1 MQQIAGRVIELNK
14 KIEGSFVEL
23 SDGSITLRGRV
34 AAVSVNE
41 FLVEWEDGARSV
53 ENKSDYELVVEA
65 HKKTSLLPPGIT
77 NPGSVSFAPM
87 SLPMM
92 MGQPGYMPPKT
103 LGPAMRRPELSPSAM
118 FDSTKTVA
126 LPAPPPAMPP
136 ASGTGTNSVGGA
148 GATGPGGVKVSPP
161 KMVSAPPK
169 PKSTPPPPVGAQ

>member
-1 MQQIAGRVIELNK
+1 MEVVGKVIELNH
-14 KIEGSFVEL
+14 KIEGSSVEL
-23 SDGSITLRGRV
+23 YDGSITLRGRV

-41 FLVEWEDGARSV
+41 FLVEWEDGVRSV

-65 HKKTSLLPPGIT
+65 HEKTSYMPPGIM
-77 NPGSVSFAPM
+77 NPGTVMPAPM
-87 SLPMM
+87 ALPMM

-136 ASGTGTNSVGGA
+136 ASGTGSSSPGGT
-148 GATGPGGVKVSPP
+148 GATGVGGVKVTPP
-161 KMVSAPPK
+161 KLVSAPPK
-169 PKSTPPPPVGAQ
+169 PKSTPPPPPAGGQ